1 MAIATLSVDLVARLA
16 KFVGDLGK
24 AARASEQTAQ
34 RINAAFG
41 TVGAVLG
48 TLGAGISVA
57 GIVSIAKASIDSVD
71 RLNDLKDATGASI
84 ENLSA
89 LEDVAARTGTSMDT
103 VSTAV
108 IKFNKALADAKP
120 DSDAAR
126 ALDAIGLSAKELKA
140 LDPAEALL
148 KTAVALQGFAD
159 DGNKARLTQELFG
172 KSLKEV
178 APFLKDL
185 AEKGQLVATVTTAQ
199 AEAAEQFNKELF
211 NMQKNVQD
219 VARYLSSD
227 LVTSINAA
235 AKAMREGGLLE
246 GFRTLVTGTD
256 QFKNDK
262 ALVQQTDEL
271 LSLEKDIASL
281 RSSGTALDSAAARKK
296 EERLKVLREEIKLTM
311 SYRQVLSG
319 VASQADAVKPSVG
332 SIPEKSK
339 KTGAG
344 KTRAEEITDAQR
356 ALSSYVDSLSR
367 TLEKTEELTATEKA
381 LNFLRT
387 QGVQGQVPQVR
398 ELVLGLAAQV
408 DLEKELAERLK
419 TKRQLAI
426 DAGDAVA
433 KSNEE
438 YQTLLS
444 RLLAATP
451 TSQLAEQ
458 RKDVEV
464 LTAEFEAGRISETL
478 YLEAVSARLDI
489 ASEGYQKLS
498 TFAERAAQNVQDAL
512 GNTLADVLQGNFEN
526 IGDSFT
532 KLINRMVAEAAAA
545 QIMESLFG
553 KTESKGGARSGGAFS
568 GVLESLFGN
577 LFSFDGGGSTGGGP
591 RSGGLDGRGGFLAML
606 HPQEDVFDRTRGQS
620 AGGRAGNTV
629 HVSITQQF
637 APGTTQQT
645 TLQAAAAARRQLEAA
660 GRNL

>member
-1 MAIATLSVDLVARLA
+1 MALATLSVDLVARLA
-16 KFVGDLGK
+16 KFEGDLGK

-34 RINAAFG
+34 RINRAFG

-57 GIVSIAKASIDSVD
+57 GLVSIAKASIDSVD

-89 LEDVAARTGTSMDT
+89 LEDTAARTGTSMDT
-103 VSTAV
+103 VSTSV

-120 DSDAAR
+120 DSDAAK
-126 ALDAIGLSAKELKA
+126 ALAAIGLSAKELKA

-356 ALSSYVDSLSR
+356 ALSGYVESLSR
-367 TLEKTEELTATEKA
+367 TLEKTDELTATEKA

-408 DLEKELAERLK
+408 DLEKELSETRK
-419 TKRQLAI
+419 KDLALGEARNQQI
-426 DAGDAVA
+426 SAHQALIA
-433 KSNEE
+433 S
-438 YQTLLS
+438 
-444 RLLAATP
+444 LLAQTP
-451 TSQLAEQ
+451 TAQLEGQ
-458 RKDVEV
+458 RKDVQV

-478 YLEAVSARLDI
+478 YLEGVSARLNLTATGIKELTVATYDWNQELNSGLEDAI
-489 ASEGYQKLS
+489 LKGKSFTDVLGNMAEEYLKLS
-498 TFAERAAQNVQDAL
+498 VRDAIKTSSIGTGISGFL
-512 GNTLADVLQGNFEN
+512 GG
-526 IGDSFT
+526 
-532 KLINRMVAEAAAA
+532 
-545 QIMESLFG
+545 
-553 KTESKGGARSGGAFS
+553 
-568 GVLESLFGN
+568 

-591 RSGGLDGRGGFLAML
+591 RSGGLDGRGGFMAML
-606 HPQEDVFDRTRGQS
+606 HPQETVVDHTRS
-620 AGGRAGNTV
+620 GGRSGGGTVVVNIHQTVGDVATVSMLQKNNQALVRQIQAG
-629 HVSITQQF
+629 I
-637 APGTTQQT
+637 
-645 TLQAAAAARRQLEAA
+645 
-660 GRNL
+660 GRSQNYGGALA

>member
-1 MAIATLSVDLVARLA
+1 MAIATLSIDLVARLA
-16 KFVGDLGK
+16 RFEGDLGK

-103 VSTAV
+103 VSASV

-126 ALDAIGLSAKELKA
+126 ALEAIGLSAKELKA

-199 AEAAEQFNKELF
+199 ALEAEKFNKELF
-211 NMQKNVQD
+211 ALQKNAAD
-219 VARYLSSD
+219 AARSLTGPLVSGLNDLIAKYREATKSGLSFNEFLTNRFRESNGQAIPARNTGGATGD
-227 LVTSINAA
+227 FGPGAGGGRGSINPEFV
-235 AKAMREGGLLE
+235 R
-246 GFRTLVTGTD
+246 
-256 QFKNDK
+256 
-262 ALVQQTDEL
+262 
-271 LSLEKDIASL
+271 
-281 RSSGTALDSAAARKK
+281 
-296 EERLKVLREEIKLTM
+296 
-311 SYRQVLSG
+311 
-319 VASQADAVKPSVG
+319 PSVADITG
-332 SIPEKSK
+332 ATK
-339 KTGAG
+339 KTGGGGGGA

-356 ALSSYVDSLSR
+356 ALSSYVESLSR
-367 TLEKTEELTATEKA
+367 TLDKTDELTASEKA

-408 DLEKELAERLK
+408 DMEKELAERLK

-426 DAGDAVA
+426 DAGDAIA
-433 KSNEE
+433 RSNEE
-438 YQTLLS
+438 YQALLA

-451 TSQLAEQ
+451 TAQLAEQ
-458 RKDVEV
+458 RNEVQV

-478 YLEAVSARLDI
+478 YLEAVSARLDL
-489 ASEGYQKLS
+489 ASEGYQKMS

-512 GNTLADVLQGNFEN
+512 GNTLADVLQGNFDN

-532 KLINRMVAEAAAA
+532 QLINRMVAEAAAA

-553 KTESKGGARSGGAFS
+553 KSDSKGGSRSGGAFS
-568 GVLESLFGN
+568 GVIENLFGN

-620 AGGRAGNTV
+620 AGARAGNTV
-629 HVSITQQF
+629 NQYLTQNF

-645 TLQAAAAARRQLEAA
+645 ALQAATAARRQLESA

>member
-16 KFVGDLGK
+16 KFEGDLGK

-57 GIVSIAKASIDSVD
+57 GIVAIAKASIDGVD
-71 RLNDLKDATGASI
+71 RLNDLRDATGASI

-103 VSTAV
+103 VSASV

-126 ALDAIGLSAKELKA
+126 ALEAIGLSAKELKA

-199 AEAAEQFNKELF
+199 ALEAEKFNKELF
-211 NMQKNVQD
+211 ALQKNAQD
-219 VARYLSSD
+219 AARSLTGP
-227 LVTSINAA
+227 LVESLNTVI
-235 AKAMREGGLLE
+235 AKFREG
-246 GFRTLVTGTD
+246 
-256 QFKNDK
+256 
-262 ALVQQTDEL
+262 
-271 LSLEKDIASL
+271 
-281 RSSGTALDSAAARKK
+281 SAAGKGFFETAAN
-296 EERLKVLREEIKLTM
+296 I
-311 SYRQVLSG
+311 YANNIRQFYG
-319 VASQADAVKPSVG
+319 VAQKPLNTGGATGDFGPGAGGGRGSVNPEFAKPSVADITG
-332 SIPEKSK
+332 AIK
-339 KTGAG
+339 KTRSGGGA

-356 ALSSYVDSLSR
+356 ALSSYVESLSR
-367 TLEKTEELTATEKA
+367 TLDKTDELTASEKA

-408 DLEKELAERLK
+408 DMEKELAERLK

-438 YQTLLS
+438 YQALLG

-451 TSQLAEQ
+451 SAQLAEQ
-458 RKDVEV
+458 RNDVKV

-478 YLEAVSARLDI
+478 YLEAVSARLDL
-489 ASEGYQKLS
+489 ASEGYQKMS

-512 GNTLADVLQGNFEN
+512 GNTLADVLQGNFDN

-553 KTESKGGARSGGAFS
+553 KSDSKSGSRSGGAFS
-568 GVLESLFGN
+568 GVLENLFGN

-591 RSGGLDGRGGFLAML
+591 RSGGLDGRGGFMAML
-606 HPQEDVFDRTRGQS
+606 HPQESVVDHTRGQN
-620 AGGRAGNTV
+620 AGGRAGSTVTV
-629 HVSITQQF
+629 HLVQQF

-645 TLQAAAAARRQLEAA
+645 ALQAATAARRQLESA

>member
-16 KFVGDLGK
+16 KFEGDLGK

-57 GIVSIAKASIDSVD
+57 GIVAIAKASIDGVD

-103 VSTAV
+103 VSASVT
-108 IKFNKALADAKP
+108 KFNKALADAKP

-126 ALDAIGLSAKELKA
+126 ALEAIGLSAKELKA

-199 AEAAEQFNKELF
+199 ALEAEKFNKELF
-211 NMQKNVQD
+211 ALQKN
-219 VARYLSSD
+219 
-227 LVTSINAA
+227 AA
-235 AKAMREGGLLE
+235 
-246 GFRTLVTGTD
+246 D
-256 QFKNDK
+256 
-262 ALVQQTDEL
+262 
-271 LSLEKDIASL
+271 
-281 RSSGTALDSAAARKK
+281 AARSLTGPLVSGLNDLIAKY
-296 EERLKVLREEIKLTM
+296 REATKSGLSFNEFLTNRFRE
-311 SYRQVLSG
+311 SNG
-319 VASQADAVKPSVG
+319 QAIPAGSTGGATGDFGPGAGGGRGSVNPDFVRPSVG
-332 SIPEKSK
+332 DLLSAGK
-339 KTGAG
+339 KTGGA

-356 ALSSYVDSLSR
+356 ALSGYVESLSR
-367 TLEKTEELTATEKA
+367 TLEKNEELTATEKA

-408 DLEKELAERLK
+408 DMEKELAERLK

-426 DAGDAVA
+426 EAGDAVA

-438 YQTLLS
+438 YQALLG

-451 TSQLAEQ
+451 TSKLVEQ

-464 LTAEFEAGRISETL
+464 LTAEFEAGRISEQL
-478 YLEAVSARLDI
+478 YLEAVSARLDLATTGI
-489 ASEGYQKLS
+489 KDLTVATYDWNQELNSGLEDAILKGKSFTDVLGNMAEEYLKLS
-498 TFAERAAQNVQDAL
+498 VRDAIK
-512 GNTLADVLQGNFEN
+512 TSS
-526 IGDSFT
+526 IGT
-532 KLINRMVAEAAAA
+532 GI
-545 QIMESLFG
+545 
-553 KTESKGGARSGGAFS
+553 SGF
-568 GVLESLFGN
+568 LGN

-591 RSGGLDGRGGFLAML
+591 RSGGLDGRGGFMAML
-606 HPQEDVFDRTRGQS
+606 HPQETVVDHTRSGGSSGGGAIVVHINQTVGDVATVAMLHKNNQALVRQIQ
-620 AGGRAGNTV
+620 AGIGRSQNYGGAL
-629 HVSITQQF
+629 
-637 APGTTQQT
+637 A
-645 TLQAAAAARRQLEAA
+645 
-660 GRNL
+660 

>member
-262 ALVQQTDEL
+262 ALG
-271 LSLEKDIASL
+271 SKPMNCCH
-281 RSSGTALDSAAARKK
+281 
-296 EERLKVLREEIKLTM
+296 LKRIL
-311 SYRQVLSG
+311 QVS
-319 VASQADAVKPSVG
+319 D
-332 SIPEKSK
+332 
-339 KTGAG
+339 
-344 KTRAEEITDAQR
+344 
-356 ALSSYVDSLSR
+356 
-367 TLEKTEELTATEKA
+367 
-381 LNFLRT
+381 
-387 QGVQGQVPQVR
+387 
-398 ELVLGLAAQV
+398 
-408 DLEKELAERLK
+408 
-419 TKRQLAI
+419 
-426 DAGDAVA
+426 
-433 KSNEE
+433 
-438 YQTLLS
+438 
-444 RLLAATP
+444 
-451 TSQLAEQ
+451 
-458 RKDVEV
+458 
-464 LTAEFEAGRISETL
+464 
-478 YLEAVSARLDI
+478 
-489 ASEGYQKLS
+489 
-498 TFAERAAQNVQDAL
+498 
-512 GNTLADVLQGNFEN
+512 
-526 IGDSFT
+526 
-532 KLINRMVAEAAAA
+532 
-545 QIMESLFG
+545 
-553 KTESKGGARSGGAFS
+553 
-568 GVLESLFGN
+568 
-577 LFSFDGGGSTGGGP
+577 
-591 RSGGLDGRGGFLAML
+591 
-606 HPQEDVFDRTRGQS
+606 
-620 AGGRAGNTV
+620 
-629 HVSITQQF
+629 
-637 APGTTQQT
+637 
-645 TLQAAAAARRQLEAA
+645 QAAPPWTRLQPAKKRSA
-660 GRNL
+660 